1 MGDSDVVA
9 VCVAGDAD
17 DVEIVEI
24 VESVAADY
32 VGGVSDCFE
41 VDANFVESENVI
53 PL

>member
-24 VESVAADY
+24 VAADD

>member
-17 DVEIVEI
+17 DVEI